1 MKKPNYDKFNYKMGI
16 FEEAY
21 SKIDKLMKTDF
32 NELIENFQW
41 DAILW
46 NLYVSIQSLLD
57 ASIQL
62 IVPLGVKPE
71 SYKQIVKAIV
81 DNHIID
87 QRLGAVFETFAG
99 FRNIIA
105 HSYNNLDVDLIYQNL
120 NSDKKSLVL
129 IAKALNQYAEKL
141 LDPQ

>member
-1 MKKPNYDKFNYKMGI
+1 MKKLNYDKFNYKISI

-21 SKIDKLMKTDF
+21 TKIEKLMKIDF
-32 NELIENFQW
+32 NELRDNLQW

-62 IVPLGVKPE
+62 VVPLDVKPE

-81 DNHIID
+81 ENQIID
-87 QRLGAVFETFAG
+87 DQLGAVFESFAG

-120 NSDKKSLVL
+120 NSDRKSLIL
-129 IAKALNQYAEKL
+129 IAKALKQYAEKMF
-141 LDPQ
+141 DSK